1 MISKNNFKPLRYIS
15 AILSKLNLTQIAI
28 IHHLLRNLTFVVTLL
43 ICCITATISLQDRKT
58 TYSNLIE

>member
-28 IHHLLRNLTFVVTLL
+28 IHHLLRNLTSVVTLL